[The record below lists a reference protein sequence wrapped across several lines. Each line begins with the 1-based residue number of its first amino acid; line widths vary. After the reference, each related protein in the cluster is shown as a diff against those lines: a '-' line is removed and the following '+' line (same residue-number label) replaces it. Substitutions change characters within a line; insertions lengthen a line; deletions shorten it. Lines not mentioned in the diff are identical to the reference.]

1 MKKEEGSKYPI
12 ADARLSRQVVDHAF
26 DAVLHERDV
35 PIQQKTQFQV
45 GELEVCQKL
54 CLVDRQ
60 ELFNGFVF
68 DDHGLVDQHVDS
80 DDVMMGTLFRCCVV
94 YAFEPLRREGVS
106 LVGSF

>member
-26 DAVLHERDV
+26 DAVLYERDV
-35 PIQQKTQFQV
+35 PIEQKTQFQV

-80 DDVMMGTLFRCCVV
+80 EAQFNCHFFIRWDGGRSSHLHI
-94 YAFEPLRREGVS
+94 
-106 LVGSF
+106 